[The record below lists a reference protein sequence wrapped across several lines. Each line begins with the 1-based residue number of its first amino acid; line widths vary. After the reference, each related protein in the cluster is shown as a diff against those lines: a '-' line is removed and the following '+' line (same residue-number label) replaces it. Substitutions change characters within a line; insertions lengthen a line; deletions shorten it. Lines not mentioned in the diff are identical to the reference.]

1 MEITLKQTCKCCP
14 EQYDAY
20 IGERQVA
27 YIRVRWGQ
35 VTVKCPDVKGE
46 VVYQSRIYGDGYFS
60 CEHEREMHLTMAKM
74 AIARW
79 DASRQILA
87 IVKALDYA
95 SDLYYEGVHTIEGF
109 NIECTDELDNLIE
122 AIDKFV
128 DKHSR

>member
-1 MEITLKQTCKCCP
+1 MEITLKQTCKVCP

-35 VTVKCPDVKGE
+35 VTVKCPDVTGE
-46 VVYQSRIYGDGYFS
+46 IVYRSDIYGDGCFS

-79 DASRQILA
+79 DAKRHMRKVL
-87 IVKALDYA
+87 KALDIA
-95 SDLYYEGVHTIEGF
+95 SDLYYEGVREVEGF
-109 NIECTDELDNLIE
+109 NFDCTDELTELIV

-128 DKHSR
+128 DKHSK